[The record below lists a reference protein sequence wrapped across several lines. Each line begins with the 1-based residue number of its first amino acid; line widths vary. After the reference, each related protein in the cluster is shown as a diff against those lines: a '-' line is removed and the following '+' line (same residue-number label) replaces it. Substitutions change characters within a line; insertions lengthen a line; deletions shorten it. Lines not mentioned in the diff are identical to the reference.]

1 MQRLLD
7 KEKNATSPLNNPK
20 IRNSRNSF
28 RLSCLTKLNKC
39 SDNNSKQATKYTTPN
54 KKSSFSSYLTPTKI
68 QIIPKMGVGSI
79 STQEKNNLLFKTTV
93 LFNEKVDKKHRKSQS
108 STMIKHL
115 RNFPKEKVLKS
126 IITKADT
133 LVDHTTKK
141 DGQLCE
147 IIDSLQYKTKK
158 ENNNKKD
165 LEEIYDMK
173 INDRKNKGTTKDLVI
188 QAVKIKDDYTLMDS
202 DKAAMIK
209 LSDDITKMPDEVALT
224 FADRIVENYYAKSDK
239 VDKFEYKSNP
249 FVEKLRIKKQRKLRD
264 KTDNNYDKI
273 QRLGMILEL
282 REYKFNLKYGSIK
295 K

>member
-1 MQRLLD
+1 M
-7 KEKNATSPLNNPK
+7 
-20 IRNSRNSF
+20 
-28 RLSCLTKLNKC
+28 TKPNKC

-108 STMIKHL
+108 STMIKHH

-133 LVDHTTKK
+133 LVDHTTKI

-173 INDRKNKGTTKDLVI
+173 INDRKNKGTTKDLV
-188 QAVKIKDDYTLMDS
+188 
-202 DKAAMIK
+202 
-209 LSDDITKMPDEVALT
+209 
-224 FADRIVENYYAKSDK
+224 
-239 VDKFEYKSNP
+239 DKFEYKSSP

-282 REYKFNLKYGSIK
+282 RENKFNLKYGSIK

>member
-1 MQRLLD
+1 M
-7 KEKNATSPLNNPK
+7 
-20 IRNSRNSF
+20 
-28 RLSCLTKLNKC
+28 TKPNKC

-54 KKSSFSSYLTPTKI
+54 KKSAFSSYLTPTKI

-108 STMIKHL
+108 STMIKHH

-133 LVDHTTKK
+133 LVDHTTKI

-147 IIDSLQYKTKK
+147 IIDSLQYKKKK

-173 INDRKNKGTTKDLVI
+173 INDRKNKGTTKDLV
-188 QAVKIKDDYTLMDS
+188 
-202 DKAAMIK
+202 
-209 LSDDITKMPDEVALT
+209 
-224 FADRIVENYYAKSDK
+224 
-239 VDKFEYKSNP
+239 DKFEYKSNP
-249 FVEKLRIKKQRKLRD
+249 FVEKLRIEKQRKLRD

-282 REYKFNLKYGSIK
+282 RENKFNLKYGSIK

>member
-1 MQRLLD
+1 
-7 KEKNATSPLNNPK
+7 
-20 IRNSRNSF
+20 
-28 RLSCLTKLNKC
+28 
-39 SDNNSKQATKYTTPN
+39 
-54 KKSSFSSYLTPTKI
+54 
-68 QIIPKMGVGSI
+68 MGVGSI

-108 STMIKHL
+108 STMIKHH

-133 LVDHTTKK
+133 LVDHTTKI

-147 IIDSLQYKTKK
+147 IIDSLQYKKKK

-173 INDRKNKGTTKDLVI
+173 INDRKNKGTTKDLV
-188 QAVKIKDDYTLMDS
+188 
-202 DKAAMIK
+202 
-209 LSDDITKMPDEVALT
+209 
-224 FADRIVENYYAKSDK
+224 
-239 VDKFEYKSNP
+239 DKFEYKSNP
-249 FVEKLRIKKQRKLRD
+249 FVEKLRIEKQRKLRD

-282 REYKFNLKYGSIK
+282 RENKFNLKYGSIK

>member
-1 MQRLLD
+1 MR
-7 KEKNATSPLNNPK
+7 
-20 IRNSRNSF
+20 
-28 RLSCLTKLNKC
+28 
-39 SDNNSKQATKYTTPN
+39 
-54 KKSSFSSYLTPTKI
+54 
-68 QIIPKMGVGSI
+68 VGSI

-108 STMIKHL
+108 STMIKHH

-133 LVDHTTKK
+133 LVDHTTKI

-165 LEEIYDMK
+165 LEEIYDKK

-224 FADRIVENYYAKSDK
+224 FADRIVENYYAK
-239 VDKFEYKSNP
+239 N
-249 FVEKLRIKKQRKLRD
+249 KK
-264 KTDNNYDKI
+264 T
-273 QRLGMILEL
+273 
-282 REYKFNLKYGSIK
+282 K
-295 K
+295 KASR